1 MRQQAV
7 RRLVGPGTLKPTELK
22 KDLEIFAAPIRLIEL
37 QPHLQQ
43 PLQHLDRGRG
53 LVSRGR
59 EGESIRRRR
68 YLLA

>member
-1 MRQQAV
+1 
-7 RRLVGPGTLKPTELK
+7 LEGLKPTELK
-22 KDLEIFAAPIRLIEL
+22 KDIFGDFCRVHPLIEL
-37 QPHLQQ
+37 QRHLHQ
-43 PLQHLDRGRG
+43 PLQHLDSGRG

>member
-1 MRQQAV
+1 V
-7 RRLVGPGTLKPTELK
+7 RRLEGLKPTELK
-22 KDLEIFAAPIRLIEL
+22 KDIFGDFFAASIRLM
-37 QPHLQQ
+37 QRHLQR
-43 PLQHLDRGRG
+43 PLQHLDSGRG

>member
-1 MRQQAV
+1 M
-7 RRLVGPGTLKPTELK
+7 RRLDGLKPTELK
-22 KDLEIFAAPIRLIEL
+22 KTYLEIFAASIRLIEL
-37 QPHLQQ
+37 QRHLHQ
-43 PLQHLDRGRG
+43 PLQHLDSGRG